1 MIMFILRKF
10 HTCVS
15 YIVFHCPQLAYYLPA
30 PMSFLLLP
38 YRPLL
43 TSTLLF
49 CLVTPS
55 FNLWSCKFGSVHRN
69 IVGSAFGA
77 QLQTIPIPPPESLY
91 H

>member
-1 MIMFILRKF
+1 MCCILF
-10 HTCVS
+10 SIALCS
-15 YIVFHCPQLAYYLPA
+15 FYLSP

-55 FNLWSCKFGSVHRN
+55 FNLWSCKCGSVHRN
-69 IVGSAFGA
+69 IVGLPFGA
-77 QLQTIPIPPPESLY
+77 QLETIPIPPPESPDL
-91 H
+91 